1 MVRCLMRIAQRMLL
15 KISAVSLLLTAG
27 VLWVFRDA
35 LKVQYH
41 LGALRNAEKEMF
53 APQPSTFPQQVM
65 AFLFRRP
72 PREGWAALCSRHEDA
87 LVRIGYF
94 ARREFPLK
102 NQQITA
108 VQLSTNAQR
117 RFRSQFSSLMV
128 VTNGQ
133 RLSSTRVASNSC
145 ARIIAPATE
154 MDDWSAL
161 ILELNGSRL

>member
-1 MVRCLMRIAQRMLL
+1 MRIARRKLL
-15 KISAVSLLLTAG
+15 KISAASLLLTAG
-27 VLWVFRDA
+27 VLWVFRDS
-35 LKVQYH
+35 LKVHYH
-41 LGALRNAEKEMF
+41 LGALRNAEKKMF
-53 APQPSTFPQQVM
+53 APPPSTFPQQVT

-72 PREGWAALCSRHEDA
+72 PREGWLELYSRHEEA

-94 ARREFPLK
+94 ARGEFPLK

-128 VTNGQ
+128 ITNGQ
-133 RLSSTRVASNSC
+133 RLSSTTMASNSC

-161 ILELNGSRL
+161 ILELDGGRL